1 MFKTGTNIIE
11 YGPNTKVWELHE
23 EALHHAV
30 GGGLGKD
37 EIASLT
43 KELRRHF
50 KATKGQGPRMA
61 AEEIYVKMRLLERSD
76 LDDATRTLLTRQIQ
90 TLRNRGMKDGY

>member
-1 MFKTGTNIIE
+1 
-11 YGPNTKVWELHE
+11 
-23 EALHHAV
+23 
-30 GGGLGKD
+30 
-37 EIASLT
+37 
-43 KELRRHF
+43 
-50 KATKGQGPRMA
+50 MA